1 LYADRCRLAVVQRK
15 PGVWR
20 DAKIH
25 LEVLGQTREL
35 ALRVR
40 GGPARARDLL
50 AVATE
55 ISRQVS
61 ELAVA
66 EAVAGGAQVTCKAG
80 CAACCRQLVPIS
92 GIEARQ
98 LAEAV
103 DGLPP
108 RRRREVRRRFAEA
121 VRQMEA
127 IGLLDPLAARGRSAL
142 RGADWDDVSRRY
154 FAAQIPC
161 PLLEDERCGL
171 YADRPLVCR
180 EYLVVTPAEWC
191 GEFSGRARA
200 VARPVRMSEALA
212 DAGNEFAGVEFASVP
227 LALALEWAEVHG
239 AALAGQADGEA
250 MFWALI
256 GEIEGAEREGGV
268 S

>member
-1 LYADRCRLAVVQRK
+1 MQRK
-15 PGVWR
+15 PVWR

-25 LEVLGQTREL
+25 LDVLGQTREL

-40 GGPARARDLL
+40 SGPARARDLL
-50 AVATE
+50 TMATE

-61 ELAVA
+61 EMAVA
-66 EAVAGGAQVTCKAG
+66 GAVAGGAQVTCKAG
-80 CAACCRQLVPIS
+80 CAACCRHLVPIS

-121 VRQMEA
+121 VRRMEA
-127 IGLLDPLAARGRSAL
+127 IGLLDPLAARGRSTL
-142 RGADWDDVSRRY
+142 RGAGWDDVSGRY
-154 FAAQIPC
+154 FAAQIAC
-161 PLLEDERCGL
+161 PLLEDEKCGL
-171 YADRPLVCR
+171 YEDRPLVCR
-180 EYLVVTPAEWC
+180 EYLVVTPAAWC
-191 GEFSGRARA
+191 AALDGRAQA
-200 VARPVRMSEALA
+200 VARPVRMSEVLA
-212 DAGNEFAGVEFASVP
+212 ETGNEVAGVEFASVP

-250 MFWALI
+250 MFWALV
-256 GEIEGAEREGGV
+256 GQIEAAG
-268 S
+268 